1 MAPKQTSR
9 VADLKKKYL
18 SDIIHPIVSV
28 LIVVFVGL
36 AFEEIGGA
44 GVQLT
49 SHMVWYILFI
59 IFATYVMLPL
69 PLLWAVLA
77 SGASVVMH
85 LITFLVSV
93 IINPSSPWEVY
104 EDILALTQQQQKHLS
119 CCRLSIKSFFIDM
132 NCNYTQQNQ
141 HCIAVSSCADLV
153 LYIAMNFAGLYAKY
167 LTDRAGRKAF
177 AETWRSYEIRLK
189 AEREN
194 EKQEKLLLSGLCVCV
209 KE

>member
-1 MAPKQTSR
+1 
-9 VADLKKKYL
+9 
-18 SDIIHPIVSV
+18 
-28 LIVVFVGL
+28 
-36 AFEEIGGA
+36 
-44 GVQLT
+44 
-49 SHMVWYILFI
+49 MVWYILFI

-77 SGASVVMH
+77 SGASVVIH
-85 LITFLVSV
+85 LITFLVLV
-93 IINPSSPWEVY
+93 IINPSSPWEVMCIKISLFRQY
-104 EDILALTQQQQKHLS
+104 QQNTNPVD
-119 CCRLSIKSFFIDM
+119 CCQSNPIFIDH
-132 NCNYTQQNQ
+132 TRQNE

-194 EKQEKLLLSGLCVCV
+194 EKQEKLLLSGVCGV
-209 KE
+209 DV